1 MKVKY
6 SNTQLI
12 HFVISL
18 ELMQNWEM
26 IGKYLS
32 VLI

>member
-1 MKVKY
+1 MKVKS

-12 HFVISL
+12 HFIVWL
-18 ELMQNWEM
+18 QLMQNWEM

>member
-1 MKVKY
+1 MKVKS

-12 HFVISL
+12 HFIISL
-18 ELMQNWEM
+18 QLMQNWEM